1 MQKLKSLNSSH
12 TLAIIKACL
21 LAIVITLIG
30 VVILALI
37 LKFTDLSSNFIGY
50 INDVIKALSIFV
62 MVLFI
67 KKWTEGNLL
76 IKSIIGG
83 LLYAILSFVIFSI
96 LNGGFAFNMSFVY
109 DLLFSLIASMIVAV
123 IFNIIGRKNV

>member
-67 KKWTEGNLL
+67 KKWTEANLL

>member
-1 MQKLKSLNSSH
+1 MQKLKSFNSSH

-67 KKWTEGNLL
+67 KKWTEANLL